1 MDEIDAKNNGLKVH
15 RREMAFVRGFV
26 ICTNCGS
33 NYNASKPE
41 EKTYCQSF
49 GFPVDPAATEQNITK
64 AEACKL
70 WVPDG
75 LDRNEVVTPPHR
87 YWYDD

>member
-1 MDEIDAKNNGLKVH
+1 MDEQSAKRQGLVIH

-26 ICTNCGS
+26 SCTNCAA
-33 NYNASKPE
+33 NYNASNPT
-41 EKTYCQSF
+41 EKTFCQTYSR
-49 GFPVDPAATEQNITK
+49 PVDPQATEINIFH
-64 AEACKL
+64 AEACDQ

-75 LDRNEVVTPPHR
+75 VNRSAVVTPPHR